1 MGLGT
6 VEVGDGFGC
15 CGGRGWMSA
24 GHGHVTG
31 GGVLEEHALVLPSPP
46 VSSPP
51 LPSHAS
57 GQLRGVR
64 LRVAQQRRA
73 DVHLAGR
80 EGAVGGPGLA
90 LATPRL
96 DDRSPTA
103 VKVQGPVRVGERCES
118 ERQVVCSARS
128 SGAAASRSAALEI

>member
-6 VEVGDGFGC
+6 VEVGDGC
-15 CGGRGWMSA
+15 LPD
-24 GHGHVTG
+24 TG
-31 GGVLEEHALVLPSPP
+31 TSREEVCWRNMPLFSPP
-46 VSSPP
+46 LPSPP

-96 DDRSPTA
+96 DDRSGNGI
-103 VKVQGPVRVGERCES
+103 Q
-118 ERQVVCSARS
+118 SARP
-128 SGAAASRSAALEI
+128 GARG

>member
-1 MGLGT
+1 MGLVT
-6 VEVGDGFGC
+6 VEVGDG
-15 CGGRGWMSA
+15 SLPD
-24 GHGHVTG
+24 TG
-31 GGVLEEHALVLPSPP
+31 TSREEVCWRNMPLFSPPLPSPP

-80 EGAVGGPGLA
+80 EGAVNLREG
-90 LATPRL
+90 
-96 DDRSPTA
+96 
-103 VKVQGPVRVGERCES
+103 KVR
-118 ERQVVCSARS
+118 
-128 SGAAASRSAALEI
+128 